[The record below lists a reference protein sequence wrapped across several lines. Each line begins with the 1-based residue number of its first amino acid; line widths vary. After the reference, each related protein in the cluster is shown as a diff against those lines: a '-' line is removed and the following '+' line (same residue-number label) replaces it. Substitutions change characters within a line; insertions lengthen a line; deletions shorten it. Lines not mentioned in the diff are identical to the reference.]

1 MEFEVPKFCYRR
13 PKQNEYC
20 NNPQVNKYLSI
31 YRNAIPQPKKIYFLC
46 SRHPVHIVGED
57 NQLSPSAFI
66 PFCEF
71 GGNMSAMATK
81 INQFDMPV
89 CSSFKPKILNDQL
102 CYETYSL
109 KGSEQDLKRGL
120 ILLLDYNEDRQVSS
134 ESQSVKEENNLYAKF
149 IKTKKEDK
157 TMINLN
163 TIGK

>member
-1 MEFEVPKFCYRR
+1 
-13 PKQNEYC
+13 
-20 NNPQVNKYLSI
+20 
-31 YRNAIPQPKKIYFLC
+31 
-46 SRHPVHIVGED
+46 
-57 NQLSPSAFI
+57 
-66 PFCEF
+66 
-71 GGNMSAMATK
+71 
-81 INQFDMPV
+81 MPV

-102 CYETYSL
+102 CYETDSL